1 MPSAKYPLVAAFLVC
16 LLAPAVSAQTV
27 DIVPSLR
34 AGDVFRLQVD
44 HAREDSTR
52 PERNAKGT
60 TQIQV
65 RVVSVTKEGTTLEWQ
80 PGPVSIDAS
89 APITDPLVAAAN
101 EAVGNIVLRI
111 SLSPDGEVTGLV
123 NQKEVLDKLQPA
135 IDAVVRGL
143 IERVAPEQRPAVQ
156 SAMAK
161 VLSPQLLVASVMRDV
176 ETYFALGG
184 ASLDVGEAVEIS
196 VEQPNPFGGAALP
209 AMLWVKGESATTDG
223 LVVLTRTNY
232 DKGMLAKMTKDLLS
246 QAGAPP
252 MRPEELAAMPS
263 IEMVDEARFVIDRQF
278 GIARQIDATRG
289 ASVGPQRR
297 LDRWTFRLV
306 QSPTR

>member
-1 MPSAKYPLVAAFLVC
+1 MPSAKYTLVVALLVC
-16 LLAPAVSAQTV
+16 VLAPAVSAQTM

-34 AGDVFRLQVD
+34 EGDEFRLQIE
-44 HAREDSTR
+44 HSREDSTR
-52 PERNAKGT
+52 PERNATAT

-80 PGPVSIDAS
+80 PGTASIDKS
-89 APITDPLVAAAN
+89 APITDPLVVAAN
-101 EAVGNIVLRI
+101 EAVGNVVLRI
-111 SLSPDGEVTGLV
+111 ALSPDGDVTGLV
-123 NQKEVLDKLQPA
+123 NQKDVLAKLQPA
-135 IDAVVRGL
+135 IDVVVRGL
-143 IERVAPEQRPAVQ
+143 IERVAPEQRAAVQ

-161 VLSPQLLVASVMRDV
+161 VLSPQILIASVMRDV

-184 ASLDVGEAVEIS
+184 ASLDVGEGVEIS
-196 VEQPNPFGGAALP
+196 VEQPNPFGGTALP
-209 AMLWVKGESATTDG
+209 ATLWVKGDSATADG

-232 DKGMLAKMTKDLLS
+232 DKDLLTKLTKDLLS

-289 ASVGPQRR
+289 ATVGPQRR

-306 QSPTR
+306 QPPRR